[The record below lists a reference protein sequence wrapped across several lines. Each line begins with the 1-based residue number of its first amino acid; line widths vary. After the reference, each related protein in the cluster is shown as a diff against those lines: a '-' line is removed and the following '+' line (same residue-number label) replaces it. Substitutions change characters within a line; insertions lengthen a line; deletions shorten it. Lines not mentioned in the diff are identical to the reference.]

1 MNCARASGR
10 ISLRAAWAVV
20 PVLLKVVTSDEGA
33 ASVQS
38 CCASGFVWSSLVD
51 EAQPSSVKNRADMAE
66 RLPTEGSRKVTPAR
80 VAPEDD
86 RRAFWR
92 SVAVSVLR
100 VSVTIAVLGAVYA
113 LAPLG
118 RRVDGSV
125 VAELSLSVAILIAV
139 TVWEFRNV
147 SRSTYPEIR
156 AVEAVDVTL
165 PL

>member
-1 MNCARASGR
+1 M
-10 ISLRAAWAVV
+10 RAAWAVV

-80 VAPEDD
+80 VAPDDD

-125 VAELSLSVAILIAV
+125 VAELSLSVARALHSI
-139 TVWEFRNV
+139 
-147 SRSTYPEIR
+147 SRAETARFSEQTGAAMPR
-156 AVEAVDVTL
+156 APTFCRG
-165 PL
+165 